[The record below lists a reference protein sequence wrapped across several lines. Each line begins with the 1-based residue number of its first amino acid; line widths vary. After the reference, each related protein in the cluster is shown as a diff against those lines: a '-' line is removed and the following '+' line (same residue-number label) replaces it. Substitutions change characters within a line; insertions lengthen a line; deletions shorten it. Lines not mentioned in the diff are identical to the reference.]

1 MNTESPLPPL
11 RFEPILKRLIWGGRR
26 LGALLHKPIGPESD
40 YAESWEISDHRHGQS
55 VVLGGPMAG
64 STLHD
69 LVRTRGPEL
78 LGTGIAPRDQFP
90 LLLKFIDARQVLS
103 VQVHPDDEQGR
114 RLADDNGK
122 NESWVVIDA
131 EPGSL
136 IYAGLRDGVTRP
148 QFAEAL
154 EAGRVEDLLHAFEP
168 RPGDCIHIPAGT
180 VHAIGAGVLL
190 AEVQQMSDAT
200 FRVYDWGRVGPDGTP
215 RPLHIAEALEVTA
228 FSGGPVGPVRPQP
241 DPIDG
246 GVLEHLVRC
255 PYFALDRLRLSGS
268 ASIGAADR
276 SRFTALVGLGGTAS
290 VRFDGRS
297 YPIGL
302 GQTLLLPA
310 SIGACPIESE
320 GGEAVVLS
328 CTLP

>member
-1 MNTESPLPPL
+1 MNTESPLSPL

-26 LGALLHKPIGPESD
+26 LGDLLHKSVGPESD
-40 YAESWEISDHRHGQS
+40 YAESWEISDHRHGRS
-55 VVLGGPMAG
+55 VVLDGPTAG

-69 LVRTRGPEL
+69 LVIRRGPEL
-78 LGTGIAPRDQFP
+78 LGPGIASRDQFP
-90 LLLKFIDARQVLS
+90 LLVKFIDACQVLS

-136 IYAGLRDGVTRP
+136 IYAGLKDGVTRP

-154 EAGRVEDLLHAFEP
+154 ASGRVEDLLHSFEP
-168 RPGDCIHIPAGT
+168 RPGDCIYIPAGT

-200 FRVYDWGRVGPDGTP
+200 FRVYDWGRVGPDGSP
-215 RPLHIAEALEVTA
+215 RKLHIAEALEVTA
-228 FSGGPVGPVRPQP
+228 FSGGPVGPVLPQP
-241 DPIDG
+241 EPIDG

-255 PYFALDRLRLSGS
+255 PYFVLDRLRLAGS

-290 VRFDGRS
+290 VTFKGQS

-310 SIGACPIESE
+310 SIGACPIEAE